1 MMDTA
6 ALIISIL
13 ALLVS
18 VGVAIIE
25 EKREYNISKISLEF
39 DFYKEILGNHLIK
52 SIPQARNSLCINKKT
67 MTLSGESAFLDE
79 LALLRKD
86 ILYFKY
92 SNPHFHSSL
101 KQLIQDLEDF
111 IIEKSST
118 TFDAESKKVFFQEL
132 QRRIE
137 LIYDTISKAYLGK
150 I

>member
-52 SIPQARNSLCINKKT
+52 
-67 MTLSGESAFLDE
+67 
-79 LALLRKD
+79 
-86 ILYFKY
+86 
-92 SNPHFHSSL
+92 
-101 KQLIQDLEDF
+101 
-111 IIEKSST
+111 
-118 TFDAESKKVFFQEL
+118 
-132 QRRIE
+132 
-137 LIYDTISKAYLGK
+137 
-150 I
+150 